1 MLVSQKIIKPYLNRF
16 DEDLSAV
23 SMLVQLCH
31 HSVQS
36 DGVAAANG
44 GENLTDI

>member
-1 MLVSQKIIKPYLNRF
+1 MNRF

-36 DGVAAANG
+36 DRVAAANG
-44 GENLTDI
+44 SENLTDIWLKSTLNMKN